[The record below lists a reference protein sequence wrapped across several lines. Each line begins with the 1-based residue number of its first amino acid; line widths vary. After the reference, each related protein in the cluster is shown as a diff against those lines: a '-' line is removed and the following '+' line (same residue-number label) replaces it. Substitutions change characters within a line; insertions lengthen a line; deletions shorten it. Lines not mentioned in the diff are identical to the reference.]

1 MTTNNILSQYPEYD
15 GHEFVIFLRDEAS
28 GLDAVIAIH
37 SRARGMAHGGTRV
50 KQYDTEDG
58 ALRDALNLS
67 HAMTNKSALADLPY
81 GGAKG
86 VISLPAG
93 EYDKSKIL
101 AAYAERVSS
110 LKGLFHTGTDVG
122 LTDEDALFMSQHCPY
137 ILGTKTNP
145 EGYTTSK
152 TAALGVLHAIKAAAQ
167 HKYGSADLTG
177 KKVGVKGVGK
187 LGAELVRLLHG
198 EGAQLV
204 VADIN
209 QQSAEALSQEYPGV
223 TVVSADEVTKTRLD
237 IYAPCAMGSEF
248 DAEVVAGLDCDIVC
262 GGANNQLLN
271 DEAGDLLFQ
280 KGILYAPDYIA
291 NAGGLIFICEELES
305 DGFNLERLLSRVQ
318 SIGKTLSSIFERS
331 EAQQL
336 GTHRVADQI
345 AKEKITGVGNGNE

>member
-1 MTTNNILSQYPEYD
+1 
-15 GHEFVIFLRDEAS
+15 
-28 GLDAVIAIH
+28 
-37 SRARGMAHGGTRV
+37 MAHGGTRL
-50 KQYDTEDG
+50 KQYDNEDG

-101 AAYAERVSS
+101 AAYAERVSA

-122 LTDEDALFMSQHCPY
+122 MTDEDALFLAQSCPY

-145 EGYTTSK
+145 EGFTTSR
-152 TAALGVLHAIKAAAQ
+152 TAALGVLHSIKAAAQ
-167 HKYGSADLTG
+167 HKYGSTDLAG
-177 KKVGVKGVGK
+177 KKVGIKGVGK
-187 LGAELVRLLHG
+187 LGAELARLLLG

-204 VADIN
+204 IADAN
-209 QQSAEALSQEYPGV
+209 QQSADALSQQYPAISVV
-223 TVVSADEVTKTRLD
+223 TPEEITKTRLD

-248 DAEVVAGLDCDIVC
+248 DSAVVAGLDCDIVC

-271 DEAGDLLFQ
+271 DEAGDLLFER
-280 KGILYAPDYIA
+280 GILYAPDYIA

-331 EAQQL
+331 EAEQL
-336 GTHRVADQI
+336 GTHRVANEI
-345 AKEKITGVGNGNE
+345 AREKITGVGSGN